1 MTINRRILD
10 DQKRIFFYKIRMNC
24 DEMSPFWE
32 SNFLG
37 GGSARIPKS
46 LVMKSQEGTTKGL
59 RGPKNHILGVVL
71 ITVCGGGVG
80 RNGWP
85 CAAG

>member
-1 MTINRRILD
+1 MKCHHFRPPT
-10 DQKRIFFYKIRMNC
+10 
-24 DEMSPFWE
+24 PFLAVPG
-32 SNFLG
+32 F
-37 GGSARIPKS
+37 RKS
-46 LVMKSQEGTTKGL
+46 LVMKRQEGTTKGL
-59 RGPKNHILGVVL
+59 RGPKNHILEVVL